1 MGDVGLN
8 KPFDRIL
15 KAFAEEAPGL
25 FLRLLGIVGPETVFR
40 LTPLRMETAP
50 PVILPDYVA
59 AVAVEAHDPFIFH
72 VEFLAWYKSSA
83 PKDVA
88 RYGGSLAWQYQL
100 RVESVLLLLRPDGA
114 PKEIPSIGE
123 YTIGKTRVTHSFRT
137 VRMWEIDPA
146 PLLENNDPRLFPWAV
161 LMKSTDEQVQ
171 TMAAAVAQFGDDE
184 TLGRFLSLGSARYD
198 RKQLEEMLGGPKMG
212 LVEAIL
218 EASSL
223 VQEVKE
229 KAASAS
235 HAEGHAKGHAE
246 GEAKGR
252 AEEARR
258 LLRRALQAKFPAL
271 AARPEIDAIHNVN
284 VLESLLIDE
293 VLASQDPTRI
303 QEAIA
308 AAAQN

>member
-1 MGDVGLN
+1 MGELYGGLN

-25 FLRLLGIVGPETVFR
+25 LLHVLGMIPAKAAFT
-40 LTPLRMETAP
+40 LTPLRPETAP

-59 AVAVEAHDPFIFH
+59 AVVVESDDPFIFH

-114 PKEIPSIGE
+114 PRRIPAIGE
-123 YTIGKTRVTHSFRT
+123 YAIGNTRVTHPFRT

-146 PLLENNDPRLFPWAV
+146 PLLELNDPRLFPWAV
-161 LMKSTDEQVQ
+161 LMKSTDEQVRM
-171 TMAAAVAQFGDDE
+171 MAAAVARLGDDE
-184 TLGRFLSLGSARYD
+184 TLGRFLGLGSARYD

-229 KAASAS
+229 KAASTSRAEG
-235 HAEGHAKGHAE
+235 HAEGHAE
-246 GEAKGR
+246 GR

-258 LLRRALQAKFPAL
+258 LLRRALQTKFPNL
-271 AARPEIDAIHNVN
+271 AAMPEIDGIHNVDI
-284 VLESLLIDE
+284 LESLLIDE
-293 VLASQDPTRI
+293 VLASQDSTRLREI
-303 QEAIA
+303 IA
-308 AAAQN
+308 AAAARN